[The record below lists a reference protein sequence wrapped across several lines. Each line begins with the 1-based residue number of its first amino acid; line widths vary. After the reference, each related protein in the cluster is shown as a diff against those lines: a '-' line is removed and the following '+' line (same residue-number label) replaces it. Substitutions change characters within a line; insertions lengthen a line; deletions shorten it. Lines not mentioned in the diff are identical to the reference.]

1 MEIGKLPEAVLK
13 RSVFKQ
19 LHTKRPEVVQ
29 GAGVG
34 EDCAALEL
42 SEGELFVVSTDPITA
57 ATTDAGKLAIR
68 VTLNDLATT
77 GAEPVAVLVTAL
89 LTPETTEEEIRGLI
103 GQMEAECEANNVQI
117 IGGHTEVTAVVRQ
130 PLLSIT
136 GIAKIK
142 KENYLLTGGS
152 LPGDDIIVTKWIGLE
167 GTSIIAKEKEEKLSE
182 RLPKDLIKTG
192 QEFDPYLSILPEAQI
207 AADHGVHAMH
217 DITEGGAFGA
227 LWEVAAAAGL
237 GLDIDLMKIPVR
249 QETIE
254 VCEVFGINP
263 YELISS
269 GSLLVTTP
277 DGTGLI
283 RALEEAGIPAAIIG
297 KMEDGNDR
305 IIRNGEDRRYLEP
318 PKTDEIYKVV

>member
-1 MEIGKLPEAVLK
+1 MEIGKLPESVLK

-19 LHTKRPEVVQ
+19 LHTERPEVIQ

-42 SEGELFVVSTDPITA
+42 AEGEIFVVSTDPITA

-89 LTPETTEEEIRGLI
+89 LTPEMTEPEIRELI
-103 GQMEAECEANNVQI
+103 GQMEEECAKSNVQI
-117 IGGHTEVTAVVRQ
+117 IGGHTEVTDVVRQ

-136 GIAKIK
+136 GIGKIK
-142 KENYLLTGGS
+142 KEEYLLTGGS
-152 LPGDDIIVTKWIGLE
+152 KAGDDIIITKWIGLE
-167 GTSIIAKEKEEKLSE
+167 GTSIIAKEKEERLKE
-182 RLPKDLIKTG
+182 RLPNDLIRTG
-192 QEFDPYLSILPEAQI
+192 QAFDQYLSVLPEARV
-207 AADHGVHAMH
+207 AAENGAHAMH
-217 DITEGGAFGA
+217 DITEGGVFGA
-227 LWEVAAAAGL
+227 LWEVAEAAGM
-237 GLDIDLMKIPVR
+237 GLDIDLLKIPVR

-277 DGTGLI
+277 DGTGMI

-297 KMEDGNDR
+297 KMVEGNDR

-318 PKTDEIYKVV
+318 PKTDEIYKVR